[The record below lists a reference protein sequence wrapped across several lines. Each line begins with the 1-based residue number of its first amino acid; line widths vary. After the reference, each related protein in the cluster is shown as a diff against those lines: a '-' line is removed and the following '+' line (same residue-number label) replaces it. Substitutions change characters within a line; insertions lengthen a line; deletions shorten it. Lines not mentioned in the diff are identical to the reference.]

1 MKKLLITT
9 ACILWML
16 LGFHSTVFAKPDANQ
31 QLLIQ
36 RIQESKL
43 KLQAAEAAQ
52 SAERQKLMEQH
63 MKMMTETMEKMRN
76 MTPRKGMTMQEHE
89 EWMDEHQK
97 LMQQV
102 MEQMMDEHHALIQ
115 MKCN

>member
-1 MKKLLITT
+1 MKKILI
-9 ACILWML
+9 IISVLGMI
-16 LGFHSTVFAKPDANQ
+16 LGFNSTVFAKPDASQ
-31 QLLIQ
+31 QLIIK

-52 SAERQKLMEQH
+52 SAERQKLMDEH
-63 MKMMTETMEKMRN
+63 MKMMAETMEKMRN
-76 MTPRKGMTMQEHE
+76 MTPRKGMTMMEHE

-102 MEQMMDEHHALIQ
+102 MEQMMDEHHVLIQ
-115 MKCN
+115 MKCK

>member
-1 MKKLLITT
+1 MKQILI
-9 ACILWML
+9 IIFVLGMM
-16 LGFHSTVFAKPDANQ
+16 LGFHSTVFAGPDANQ
-31 QLLIQ
+31 QLIIK

-52 SAERQKLMEQH
+52 SAERHKLMDQH
-63 MKMMTETMEKMRN
+63 MKMMAETMEKMRS
-76 MTPRKGMTMQEHE
+76 MTPQKGMTMQQHE

-102 MEQMMDEHHALIQ
+102 MEQMMDEHHALLK
-115 MKCN
+115 MKCM

>member
-1 MKKLLITT
+1 MSKILIIS
-9 ACILWML
+9 ILWMM
-16 LGFHSTVFAKPDANQ
+16 LGFNSTVFAGPDANQ
-31 QLLIQ
+31 QMIIK

-43 KLQAAEAAQ
+43 KLKAAEAAQ
-52 SAERQKLMEQH
+52 SEERQKLMEQH
-63 MKMMTETMEKMRN
+63 MKMMAETMGIMRG

-115 MKCN
+115 MRCK